1 MAQQIHPGD
10 PAYAPPLI
18 RPPSPASS
26 IGTVYGPDDT
36 SLSDVELDDAAFAR
50 KTAERLRLTFP
61 SESEMRANRLV
72 LLPRHTHEQERN
84 SVCAYSFH
92 HQCKAYL

>member
-26 IGTVYGPDDT
+26 IGTVYGQDET
-36 SLSDVELDDAAFAR
+36 TLSDTELDETAFAR
-50 KTAERLRLTFP
+50 KTADRLRLALP
-61 SESEMRANRLV
+61 SESESRANRLV
-72 LLPRHTHEQERN
+72 LLPRHTSEEERN
-84 SVCAYSFH
+84 SAFTRPLRRLSVAYV
-92 HQCKAYL
+92 